1 MAAVVFI
8 AKNRE
13 KAKRKRRE
21 GIFGFIFKLK
31 KFLSDYYETIITVRV
46 QNFYAK
52 TQSYM

>member
-21 GIFGFIFKLK
+21 GIFGFIFNLK
-31 KFLSDYYETIITVRV
+31 NSNQTFMKPL
-46 QNFYAK
+46 
-52 TQSYM
+52 

>member
-1 MAAVVFI
+1 LNIINDCNQGMAAVVFI

-21 GIFGFIFKLK
+21 
-31 KFLSDYYETIITVRV
+31 VRV

-52 TQSYM
+52 RNLICK